1 MVNLYPVSEADV
13 IQWANEKGILLK
25 GTKAGQYRKTVEEVG
40 ELGEALINNDLAE
53 VRDAIG
59 DIAVTIIIQ
68 AHMNGLSFQ
77 ECLDSAYAVISKR
90 SGTMVDGVFVKAVEN
105 M

>member
-40 ELGEALINNDLAE
+40 ELGEALIENDIDKIK
-53 VRDAIG
+53 DAIG
-59 DIAVTIIIQ
+59 DIAVTIMIQ

-77 ECLDSAYAVISKR
+77 ECLDSAYDVISKR
-90 SGTMVDGVFVKAVEN
+90 KGTMVDGVFVKAVEG

>member
-68 AHMNGLSFQ
+68 AHMNGMSFQ

-90 SGTMVDGVFVKAVEN
+90 TGTMVDGVFVKVVEN
-105 M
+105 L

>member
-40 ELGEALINNDLAE
+40 ELGEALIEKDLDKIK
-53 VRDAIG
+53 DAIG

-77 ECLDSAYAVISKR
+77 ECLDSAYAIISKR
-90 SGTMVDGVFVKAVEN
+90 TGTMVDGVFVKAVEN

>member
-40 ELGEALINNDLAE
+40 ELGEALIEKGVDKIK
-53 VRDAIG
+53 DAIG

-90 SGTMVDGVFVKAVEN
+90 TGTMVDGVFVKAVEN

>member
-90 SGTMVDGVFVKAVEN
+90 TGTMVDGVFVKASEN
-105 M
+105 T

>member
-1 MVNLYPVSEADV
+1 MNNLYPVNEADV

-40 ELGEALINNDLAE
+40 ELGEALINSDLAE

-77 ECLDSAYAVISKR
+77 ECLDSAYAVIAKR
-90 SGTMVDGVFVKAVEN
+90 TGTMVDGVFVKAVEN
-105 M
+105 V

>member
-1 MVNLYPVSEADV
+1 MSVTTEADV
-13 IQWANEKGILLK
+13 IQWANEKGILKK

-40 ELGEALINNDLAE
+40 ELGEALISDNLEE
-53 VRDAIG
+53 VKDAIG

-90 SGTMVDGVFVKAVEN
+90 KGEMVNGIFVKAVEG

>member
-90 SGTMVDGVFVKAVEN
+90 TGTMVDGVFVKAVDN
-105 M
+105 L

>member
-1 MVNLYPVSEADV
+1 MVNLYPVTEADV

-77 ECLDSAYAVISKR
+77 ECLDSAYAIISKR
-90 SGTMVDGVFVKAVEN
+90 TGTMVDGVFVKAVEN

>member
-90 SGTMVDGVFVKAVEN
+90 TGTMVDGVFVKAVEN

>member
-40 ELGEALINNDLAE
+40 ELGEALINSDIAE

-90 SGTMVDGVFVKAVEN
+90 TGTMVDGVFVKAVEN
-105 M
+105 L

>member
-90 SGTMVDGVFVKAVEN
+90 TGTMVDGVFVKAVEST
-105 M
+105 

>member
-13 IQWANEKGILLK
+13 IQWANEKGILIK

-40 ELGEALINNDLAE
+40 ELGEALINSDIAE

-90 SGTMVDGVFVKAVEN
+90 TGTMVDGVFVKAVEN
-105 M
+105 L